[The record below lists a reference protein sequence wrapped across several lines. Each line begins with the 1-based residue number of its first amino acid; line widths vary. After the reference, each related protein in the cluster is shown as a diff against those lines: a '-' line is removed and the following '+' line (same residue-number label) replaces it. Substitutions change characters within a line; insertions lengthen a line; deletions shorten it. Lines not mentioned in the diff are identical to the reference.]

1 MISKVNQ
8 MILTLKKKLCSFRC
22 TCIPADIL
30 YIIYLTYSHFP
41 IVNEFVT
48 YYDWSGLKLLLD
60 LVKKPH
66 EIKPRKIFVQSCKVS
81 DLI

>member
-8 MILTLKKKLCSFRC
+8 MILTLKKSCAHLDVHVYLP
-22 TCIPADIL
+22 IY

-60 LVKKPH
+60 LVKKTT
-66 EIKPRKIFVQSCKVS
+66 
-81 DLI
+81 